1 MKILFFGDSITDCS
15 RTGSPNPETSLGEG
29 FVKRI
34 ADYFEQNESG
44 RHEIINRGISGHRT
58 VDLLARIK
66 KDCINL
72 KPDLVSILIGVND
85 VWHGVKY
92 NNGVRLELFTEVY
105 KIILREIK
113 RELPNVKFIMCEPF
127 FLEGTATENIPEI
140 PDQFEQFKAVY
151 DYAKAVEV
159 IAKENG
165 IPFVY
170 LQEEISKGAM
180 QKGNTVYLGDGVH
193 PVDEGKQLIC
203 NEWLKVFK
211 KHYE

>member
-1 MKILFFGDSITDCS
+1 MKILFFGDSITDCF
-15 RTGSPNPETSLGEG
+15 RTSSPNPDTSVGEG
-29 FVKRI
+29 FVKRV
-34 ADYFEQNESG
+34 AEYFEQNEKG
-44 RHEIINRGISGHRT
+44 KHEIINRGISGHRT

-92 NNGVRLELFTEVY
+92 NNGVHLELFTEVY

-127 FLEGTATENIPEI
+127 FLEGSATENVPEI
-140 PDQFEQFKAVY
+140 PDQYEQFKAVY
-151 DYAKAVEV
+151 AYAKAVEG
-159 IAKENG
+159 IAKEKG

-170 LQEEISKGAM
+170 LQDKITDATKTQEPRFI
-180 QKGNTVYLGDGVH
+180 LGDGVH
-193 PVDEGKQLIC
+193 PVDEGKQIIC
-203 NEWLKVFK
+203 DEWLKIFNK
-211 KHYE
+211 YYN